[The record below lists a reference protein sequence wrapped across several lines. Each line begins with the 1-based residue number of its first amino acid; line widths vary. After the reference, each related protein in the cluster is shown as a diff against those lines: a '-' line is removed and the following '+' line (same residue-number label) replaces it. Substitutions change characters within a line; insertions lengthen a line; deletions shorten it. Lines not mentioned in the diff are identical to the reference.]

1 MKNTKSIII
10 SIAIHLAIFSL
21 SFTIFIGQKQKSD
34 QPLSYTYTIQTHVA
48 RKTQLRDNLHMT
60 PRVFEPQIHDP
71 QNPPVD
77 ITQQQDDF
85 EQPLTERE
93 VRPLKSYEK
102 FGTERLTPKK
112 PKTTPQKNTATASE
126 NLASVNPHPPRK
138 NTAKM
143 QKKPTPPPKQ
153 NKTTTKSSPQKTSTP
168 SQKNPTKTAQ
178 ATQTGKSEKSQKS
191 ASISRNTA
199 QNNAKIHRPR
209 LRKKFKI
216 NYPQVAKRL
225 RLSGSLMLK
234 IQILKNGRVGE
245 IEVLKG
251 SGMRILDKAAI
262 ESVKTWLFYPATK
275 NDRPVN
281 SRIKVPIT
289 FKL

>member
-21 SFTIFIGQKQKSD
+21 SFTIFIGQKQKND

-48 RKTQLRDNLHMT
+48 RKTQLRDNLRMA

-93 VRPLKSYEK
+93 VRPIKSYEK
-102 FGTERLTPKK
+102 FGTERLIPKK
-112 PKTTPQKNTATASE
+112 TKTTPPKNIATASE
-126 NLASVNPHPPRK
+126 NLAAVKPQTPRA
-138 NTAKM
+138 NTTKM
-143 QKKPTPPPKQ
+143 PNKPTKPPKQ
-153 NKTTTKSSPQKTSTP
+153 NKTPTKSSPQKTLTS
-168 SQKNPTKTAQ
+168 SQRNTTKTAQ
-178 ATQTGKSEKSQKS
+178 STQTGKSEKSQNS

-199 QNNAKIHRPR
+199 QNNAKIRRPR

-216 NYPQVAKRL
+216 NYPQAAKRL

-275 NDRPVN
+275 NGTPVN